1 MSAERTFR
9 LATRA
14 DIPALDE
21 LIIISAR
28 VLCAGHYSEEQI
40 ERALGPV
47 FGVDVQLID
56 DGTFFVADDDGQL
69 VGCGGWSKR
78 KSLYG
83 GSAGRAEPDPLLDP
97 ATEPALIR
105 AFFVHPGAAR
115 QGIGR
120 RTLELCESAAR
131 SGGFTRLNL
140 GATLPGEPLY
150 ASLGFTVTERTTID
164 LGDGVKLP
172 YAKMTKPI

>member
-1 MSAERTFR
+1 MTRTFR
-9 LATRA
+9 LATCH
-14 DIPALDE
+14 DIPELDRLIE
-21 LIIISAR
+21 LSAR
-28 VLCAGHYSEEQI
+28 VLCAGHYTEEQI

-47 FGVDVQLID
+47 FGVDAQLIE
-56 DGTFFVADDDGQL
+56 DGTFYVADEEGRL

-105 AFFVHPGAAR
+105 AFFVHPDAAR

-120 RTLELCESAAR
+120 RILELCEAAAR
-131 SGGFTRLNL
+131 ADGFTRLNL

-150 ASLGFTVTERTTID
+150 ASLGFTVTERTEID
-164 LGDGVKLP
+164 LGDGIVLP